1 MLKWEKGVFEI
12 NNELLLQYGSLTKE
26 IEDIKS
32 RIKKLDR
39 EIIELQE
46 KIRDIEND
54 YIVKDKVYGG
64 TGGTQ
69 GFVIRGISK
78 KRIKEC
84 ENKKTKLLQEKLLVE
99 EHQQILQ
106 DREIMVKG
114 QINEIEKFLSSISDS
129 FERRIIMLRVV
140 DRLTWNQVA
149 DKIGGGNT
157 ENSVKKIY
165 QRCLKKS

>member
-1 MLKWEKGVFEI
+1 MI
-12 NNELLLQYGSLTKE
+12 NNELLLQYVSLTKE
-26 IEDIKS
+26 IEEIKS

-46 KIRDIEND
+46 KIRDIESD

-64 TGGTQ
+64 SGGTQ
-69 GFVIRGISK
+69 GFVIRGISQ

-84 ENKKTKLLQEKLLVE
+84 ENKKTKLFQEKLLVE
-99 EHQQILQ
+99 EHIRILQ

-129 FERRIIMLRVV
+129 FVRRIVILRVI
-140 DRLTWNQVA
+140 DGLTWNEVA
-149 DKIGGGNT
+149 DEIGGGNT

-165 QRCLKKS
+165 QRCLKKY

>member
-1 MLKWEKGVFEI
+1 VI
-12 NNELLLQYGSLTKE
+12 NNELLLQYVSLTKE

-39 EIIELQE
+39 EIVELQE
-46 KIRDIEND
+46 KIMDIEND

-64 TGGTQ
+64 NGGKQ
-69 GFVIRGISK
+69 GFVSSGVSQNRIR
-78 KRIKEC
+78 EC
-84 ENKKTKLLQEKLLVE
+84 ENKKTKLFQEKLLVE
-99 EHQQILQ
+99 EHRQILQ

-129 FERRIIMLRVV
+129 FVRRIVMLRVI
-140 DRLTWNQVA
+140 DRLTWNEVA
-149 DKIGGGNT
+149 DEIGGGNT

-165 QRCLKKS
+165 QRCLNKG

>member
-1 MLKWEKGVFEI
+1 MI
-12 NNELLLQYGSLTKE
+12 NNELLLQYVSLTKE
-26 IEDIKS
+26 IEEIKS

-39 EIIELQE
+39 EIVELQE

-64 TGGTQ
+64 NGGKQ
-69 GFVIRGISK
+69 GFVISGISK

-84 ENKKTKLLQEKLLVE
+84 ENKKTKLFQEKLLVE
-99 EHQQILQ
+99 EHRQILQ

-129 FERRIIMLRVV
+129 FVRRIVMLRVV
-140 DRLTWNQVA
+140 EQLTWNEVA
-149 DKIGGGNT
+149 DKVGGGNT

>member
-1 MLKWEKGVFEI
+1 MI
-12 NNELLLQYGSLTKE
+12 NNELLLQYVSLTKE

-46 KIRDIEND
+46 KIRDIESD

-64 TGGTQ
+64 NGGKQ

-78 KRIKEC
+78 KSIKEC
-84 ENKKTKLLQEKLLVE
+84 ENKKTKLFQEKMLVE
-99 EHQQILQ
+99 EHRQILQ

-129 FERRIIMLRVV
+129 FVRRIVMLRVI
-140 DRLTWNQVA
+140 DGLTWNEVA
-149 DKIGGGNT
+149 DEIGGGNT
-157 ENSVKKIY
+157 SDGVKKIY
-165 QRCLKKS
+165 QRCLKATCPTCPTKM